1 MFQRP
6 PEKVVLIVRRTG
18 SLGRTLLTTLM
29 PDFDAALAF
38 SELFASS
45 PPGDFLRPVY
55 FPKPVAMPANQLSI
69 SANFDLLGTCAA
81 CDTET
86 ALAPDAF
93 KGRNYVRLI
102 QFWGESHNFWL
113 DCKKLNEA
121 DWQELKE
128 NLEQRKLTLIFQNA
142 LFDLRVLQGCKPL
155 RPPSA

>member
-1 MFQRP
+1 
-6 PEKVVLIVRRTG
+6 
-18 SLGRTLLTTLM
+18 M

-55 FPKPVAMPANQLSI
+55 SSKPVAMPANQLSI

-93 KGRNYVRLI
+93 KGRKYVRLI

-128 NLEQRKLTLIFQNA
+128 KLCMSTTHSKV
-142 LFDLRVLQGCKPL
+142 DLSGKIAAQPHQSDRSKTPL
-155 RPPSA
+155 PQSKSSCDYGPIEAQKDS